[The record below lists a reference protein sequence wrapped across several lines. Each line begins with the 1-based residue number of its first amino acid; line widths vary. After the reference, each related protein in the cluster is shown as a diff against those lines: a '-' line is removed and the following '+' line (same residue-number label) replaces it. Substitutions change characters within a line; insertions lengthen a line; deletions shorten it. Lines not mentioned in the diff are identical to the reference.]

1 MNGGLIAVF
10 IVLLA
15 VLGWFLLGGRGNKH
29 EPTQHRTHNDDV
41 DRAEL
46 EEAERE
52 VQEAPD
58 EDAVRD
64 WGPGAG
70 KPRPPE
76 ML

>member
-1 MNGGLIAVF
+1 MTSAVIAFGLIIALF
-10 IVLLA
+10 F
-15 VLGWFLLGGRGNKH
+15 WFLSGRGSNH
-29 EPTQHRTHNDDV
+29 EPTLHRTHNDDV

-52 VQEAPD
+52 VQEAPND
-58 EDAVRD
+58 DSVRD

>member
-1 MNGGLIAVF
+1 MGLLVVF
-10 IVLLA
+10 GLLLI
-15 VLGWFLLGGRGNKH
+15 VLGWLLLGGRGNKH
-29 EPTQHRTHNDDV
+29 EPTLHRTHNDDV

-52 VQEAPD
+52 VQDATD
-58 EDAVRD
+58 EDAVKD

>member
-1 MNGGLIAVF
+1 MVGLLVAM
-10 IVLLA
+10 A
-15 VLGWFLLGGRGNKH
+15 VLMGVMAWLLSGGRAPGH
-29 EPTQHRTHNDDV
+29 EPTLHRRPDDDV

-46 EEAERE
+46 EAAERE
-52 VQEAPD
+52 VQDAPD

-76 ML
+76 RL

>member
-1 MNGGLIAVF
+1 MIGMLIAVA
-10 IVLLA
+10 LLIA
-15 VLGWFLLGGRGNKH
+15 VMAWLLSGKPGPGH
-29 EPTQHRTHNDDV
+29 EPTLDRRHDDSI

-52 VQEAPD
+52 VQDAPD
-58 EDAVRD
+58 QDAVRD

>member
-1 MNGGLIAVF
+1 MGMLVVFGLL
-10 IVLLA
+10 LLA
-15 VLGWFLLGGRGNKH
+15 LGWLLLSGRGKSH
-29 EPTQHRTHNDDV
+29 EPTLHRTHSDDV

-52 VQEAPD
+52 VQDAGD

>member
-1 MNGGLIAVF
+1 MTATIIVF

-15 VLGWFLLGGRGNKH
+15 VLTWLFVAGRRDARESG
-29 EPTQHRTHNDDV
+29 PSRSASGDI

-46 EEAERE
+46 EEAEHE
-52 VQEAPD
+52 VMEADSED
-58 EDAVRD
+58 EVRD

-76 ML
+76 LL

>member
-1 MNGGLIAVF
+1 MGLMIAF
-10 IVLLA
+10 GLLLIG
-15 VLGWFLLGGRGNKH
+15 LGWLLLSGRGDKH
-29 EPTQHRTHNDDV
+29 EPTLHRRADDDV

-52 VQEAPD
+52 VQ
-58 EDAVRD
+58 DATDAESVPD

>member
-1 MNGGLIAVF
+1 MTATLIAF
-10 IVLLA
+10 GLLLA
-15 VLGWFLLGGRGNKH
+15 LFAWFLFGGRGSKH
-29 EPTQHRTHNDDV
+29 EPTLNRRHDDDV

-46 EEAERE
+46 EQAERE
-52 VQEAPD
+52 VQDAPD
-58 EDAVRD
+58 AESVRD

>member
-1 MNGGLIAVF
+1 MTGALIAVAA
-10 IVLLA
+10 ILA
-15 VLGWFLLGGRGNKH
+15 VLGWLLLGGRGGKH
-29 EPTQHRTHNDDV
+29 EPTVHRRHDEDV
-41 DRAEL
+41 DVAEL

-52 VQEAPD
+52 VQDAPD
-58 EDAVRD
+58 AESVRD

>member
-1 MNGGLIAVF
+1 MGLLIVF
-10 IVLLA
+10 GLLLI
-15 VLGWFLLGGRGNKH
+15 VLGWLLLGDRGSKH
-29 EPTQHRTHNDDV
+29 EPTLHRRHDDDV

-58 EDAVRD
+58 AESVQD

>member
-1 MNGGLIAVF
+1 MALLITFGLILL
-10 IVLLA
+10 VLAWL
-15 VLGWFLLGGRGNKH
+15 LLGGRDSNH
-29 EPTQHRTHNDDV
+29 EPTLHRRHDDGV

-46 EEAERE
+46 EAAERE
-52 VQEAPD
+52 VQEASD
-58 EDAVRD
+58 AEAVRD